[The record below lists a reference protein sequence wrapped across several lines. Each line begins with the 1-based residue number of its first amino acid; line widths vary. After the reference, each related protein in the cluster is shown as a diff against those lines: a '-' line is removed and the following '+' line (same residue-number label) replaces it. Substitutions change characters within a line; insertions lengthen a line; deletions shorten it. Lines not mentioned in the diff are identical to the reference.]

1 MENIVVHVDDATF
14 AGPELVEGGGNT
26 GGLAKP
32 VLWCFTTGRRPA
44 PCVGLLT

>member
-1 MENIVVHVDDATF
+1 MERIVVHVDDAAF

-32 VLWCFTTGRRPA
+32 VLWCFTTGRGLCPA
-44 PCVGLLT
+44 LGC